1 MIAAATLER
10 MSGLDL
16 RGERK
21 ALDMTQEALAD
32 ALGVTANTVA
42 RWERGDLTI
51 AHPGV
56 LRLALRELRR
66 RHRRASK

>member
-1 MIAAATLER
+1 

-16 RGERK
+16 KAERE
-21 ALDMTQEALAD
+21 ATGLTQQALAD
-32 ALGVTANTVA
+32 ALGVTANTIA

-56 LRLALRELRR
+56 LKLALKELRR
-66 RHRRASK
+66 RKRRARK